1 MAKFCAQCGSP
12 VEEGGKFCSK
22 CGAKVPDAIPPV
34 QAAAVTPAAPAQ
46 PASQAPP
53 PTPSTTPAPAAATA
67 AAGGPKKSS
76 PFVKILLVVVGLF
89 IFVGVASM
97 ATCVYIGYRAK
108 QKISAMADQAK
119 KDGFSL
125 ETPQGSVGASGS
137 SAKTA
142 EAATKDVPPYPG
154 ATPTESG
161 GGLTFGTSGGVSVQE
176 FETPDSVEQVL
187 AYYKDKFGSKINVVE
202 AMGNAEFTY
211 STRTSATNVT
221 ITHDEDSGQT
231 KINYSRMGK

>member
-1 MAKFCAQCGSP
+1 MAKFCGQCGAP
-12 VEEGGKFCSK
+12 VEESVKFCSK
-22 CGAKVPDAIPPV
+22 CGAKVPDAVPPV
-34 QAAAVTPAAPAQ
+34 EAAAATPAAPAQ

-53 PTPSTTPAPAAATA
+53 PAPSSIPVPAAATVA
-67 AAGGPKKSS
+67 AGPKKSS
-76 PFVKILLVVVGLF
+76 PIVKILLVVVGLF
-89 IFVGVASM
+89 VFIGVAGM
-97 ATCVYIGYRAK
+97 GTCVYIGYRAK

-119 KDGFSL
+119 KEGFSL

-142 EAATKDVPPYPG
+142 EAATRDVPPYPG

-161 GGLTFGTSGGVSVQE
+161 GGLTFGASGGVSVQE

-187 AYYKDKFGSKINVVE
+187 AYYKDKFGPKINVVE

-211 STRTSATNVT
+211 STRTGATNVT
-221 ITHDEDSGQT
+221 IAHDEDSGQT
-231 KINYSRMGK
+231 KITYSRMGK